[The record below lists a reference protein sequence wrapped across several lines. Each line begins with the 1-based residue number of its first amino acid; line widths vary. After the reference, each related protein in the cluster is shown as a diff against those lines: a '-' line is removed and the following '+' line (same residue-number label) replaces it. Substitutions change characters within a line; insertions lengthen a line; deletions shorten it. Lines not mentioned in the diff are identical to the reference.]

1 MVSPYLVYPRSL
13 GFVFGP
19 WRAAHRR
26 VALGGR
32 ESNVPGEDMQGYDS
46 QILSLA
52 RALSGRGGDSARKG
66 Q

>member
-1 MVSPYLVYPRSL
+1 MVSSKLVYPRRL

-19 WRAAHRR
+19 WKAAHRR
-26 VALGGR
+26 IALRGR
-32 ESNVPGEDMQGYDS
+32 ESNVPGEDMQGNDS

-52 RALSGRGGDSARKG
+52 QALSGRGGDSARKG